1 MKMNKLEH
9 NKQIKKEALF
19 NTAFDLFM
27 TKGINKTTI
36 SDIVQK
42 AGVAKGTFYLY
53 FSDKYDVRNKLVS
66 KKAGEL
72 FSKGYKELKL
82 TNITGTEDSIIYII
96 DYIINQLQKDRALV
110 TFISKNLSW
119 GIFRAALNT
128 PIDEEENSQNFYERY
143 MNLIEENGE
152 KYKNPEIM
160 LFSIVELVGGTC
172 YSCILY
178 HEPLTMDEYKPY
190 LYDTIHS
197 IFQQHKV
204 NTARSLDM

>member
-36 SDIVQK
+36 SDIVQR

-96 DYIINQLQKDRALV
+96 DYIINELQRDRALV

-128 PIDEEENSQNFYERY
+128 PIDEEENSPNFYERY

-152 KYKNPEIM
+152 EYKNPEIM

-178 HEPLTMDEYKPY
+178 QEPLTMDEYKPY
-190 LYDTIHS
+190 LYDTLHS

-204 NTARSLDM
+204 NT

>member
-9 NKQIKKEALF
+9 NKQLKKEALF
-19 NTAFDLFM
+19 NTAFELFM

-72 FSKGYKELKL
+72 FTKGYKELKA
-82 TNITGTEDSIIYII
+82 TKITGTEDSVIYII
-96 DYIINQLQKDRALV
+96 DYIINELQQDKALV
-110 TFISKNLSW
+110 TFIAKNLSW

-128 PIDEEENSQNFYERY
+128 PIAAEENGLNFYDSFT
-143 MNLIEENGE
+143 NLIEENGDHFD
-152 KYKNPEIM
+152 NPEIM
-160 LFSIVELVGGTC
+160 LFTIVELVGGTC
-172 YSCILY
+172 HNCILY
-178 HEPLTMDEYKPY
+178 HEPLTMDEYKPF
-190 LYDTIHS
+190 LYDTIHG
-197 IFQQHKV
+197 IFQQHRKGI
-204 NTARSLDM
+204 SSHSQ

>member
-9 NKQIKKEALF
+9 NKQVKKEALF

-66 KKAGEL
+66 KKAGDL
-72 FSKGYKELKL
+72 FSKGYKELKA

-96 DYIINQLQKDRALV
+96 DYIINQLQKDKALV

-128 PIDEEENSQNFYERY
+128 PVDKEENSPNFYERY
-143 MNLIEENGE
+143 MNLIEENGDQ
-152 KYKNPEIM
+152 YKNPEIM

-172 YSCILY
+172 YSCILFQ
-178 HEPLTMDEYKPY
+178 EPLTMDEYKPY
-190 LYDTIHS
+190 LYKTIHG

-204 NTARSLDM
+204 N

>member
-9 NKQIKKEALF
+9 NKQVKKEALF

-66 KKAGEL
+66 KKAGDL
-72 FSKGYKELKL
+72 FSKGYKELKA

-96 DYIINQLQKDRALV
+96 DYIINQLQKDKALV

-128 PIDEEENSQNFYERY
+128 PVDKEENSPNFYERY
-143 MNLIEENGE
+143 MNLIEENGDH
-152 KYKNPEIM
+152 YKNPEIM

-172 YSCILY
+172 YSCILFQ
-178 HEPLTMDEYKPY
+178 EPLTMDEYKPY
-190 LYDTIHS
+190 LYKTIHG

-204 NTARSLDM
+204 N

>member
-9 NKQIKKEALF
+9 NKQVKKEALF

-66 KKAGEL
+66 KKAGDL
-72 FSKGYKELKL
+72 FSKGYKELKA

-96 DYIINQLQKDRALV
+96 DYIINQLQKDKALV

-128 PIDEEENSQNFYERY
+128 PVDKEENSPNFYERY
-143 MNLIEENGE
+143 MNLIEENGDH
-152 KYKNPEIM
+152 YKNPEIM

-172 YSCILY
+172 YSCILFQ
-178 HEPLTMDEYKPY
+178 EPLTMDEYKPY
-190 LYDTIHS
+190 LYKTIQG

-204 NTARSLDM
+204 N